1 MTTADHDIDHDTDH
15 ETDLVHLR
23 RAIGISAAAVRA
35 RNHPFGALLV
45 DADGAVVLEAENSV
59 TTTGDVTGHAETN
72 LVRLAST
79 SYAAEVLRG
88 CTLYTS
94 CEPCAM
100 CSGAIYWAGIGR
112 VVYALS
118 EIRLL
123 ELTGVHAENPTLY
136 LPCRDVFACGQR
148 PTAVTGPLIE
158 DEAAEHHQGFWN

>member
-1 MTTADHDIDHDTDH
+1 MTTTDASSA
-15 ETDLVHLR
+15 TDQAHLR
-23 RAIGISAAAVRA
+23 RAIEISAAAVA
-35 RNHPFGALLV
+35 HGNHPFGALLT

-79 SYAAEVLRG
+79 TYSTEVLRG

-112 VVYALS
+112 VVYAMS
-118 EIRLL
+118 EARLL
-123 ELTGVHAENPTLY
+123 ELTGAHDDNPTLY

-148 PTAVTGPLIE
+148 PTAVTGPLLE
-158 DEAAEHHQGFWN
+158 DEAAVHHEGFWI